1 MLAARLAGTPLEQ
14 VLGWAEFHGLRIRV
28 VPGVFVPRL
37 RTTLLVDVA
46 LRRLAAAAAPAPV
59 VLDLCCGS
67 GAAGAAVEHAL
78 PGSVVCAADL
88 DPRAVA
94 CARTNLADPARVFE
108 GDLFAALP
116 GSLRGA
122 FDVILANAPY
132 VPTDEMAF
140 MPQEAR
146 DHEPDTALDGGSD
159 GLRLQAR
166 VAAEA
171 PEWLAAGGLLVIETS
186 ERQADRTRALFDPAL
201 FETEVLRS
209 DEADATAVA
218 GVVRRANLDRSRRP

>member
-14 VLGWAEFHGLRIRV
+14 VLGWAEFRGLRVRV
-28 VPGVFVPRL
+28 EPGVFVPRL

-46 LRRLAAAAAPAPV
+46 LRHLAEAAAPAPV

-67 GAAGAAVEHAL
+67 GAAGAAVEDAL
-78 PGSVVCAADL
+78 PGSVVHAADL

-94 CARTNLADPARVFE
+94 CARTNLADPARVHE

-116 GSLRGA
+116 EALRHG

-132 VPTDEMAF
+132 VPTAEIAF

-146 DHEPDTALDGGSD
+146 DHEPTAALDGGFD

-166 VAAEA
+166 VAAAA
-171 PEWLAAGGLLVIETS
+171 PDWLAPGGLLVIETS
-186 ERQADRTRALFDPAL
+186 ERQADRTRALFDSGV

-209 DEADATAVA
+209 QEADATVVA
-218 GVVRRANLDRSRRP
+218 GVVR